1 MHFEALPPHR
11 LISGPRPPPGGR
23 RFLRRREARPHPHR
37 GDPTRRL
44 PGTISRADRPLG
56 RRLPLSRPR
65 ESSSARRRR
74 IDPRGAPSSAL
85 RAPDLP
91 SRRRSRG
98 AASGSLLRGQHPES
112 GGRRL
117 PSRPFPRAARF
128 RRVSPARF
136 TDDSSGA
143 PLRVR
148 RPPPDAPS
156 SARHAPESPGSRCVS
171 RRCSASAASG
181 TAPGT
186 RRKSLPVVTTM
197 PARIGTA
204 ATRPRSPPATTVR
217 TGRLDRVS
225 PEETQHR

>member
-1 MHFEALPPHR
+1 MDARAAPAVRAPSASDSPGSPMRLEALPPHR
-11 LISGPRPPPGGR
+11 LISGPRPAPGGR
-23 RFLRRREARPHPHR
+23 RFLRHREARPHPHR

-44 PGTISRADRPLG
+44 PGTISRAGRPLG
-56 RRLPLSRPR
+56 RRPPSRPR
-65 ESSSARRRR
+65 EGSSARRRR
-74 IDPRGAPSSAL
+74 IDPRGAPSSAP

-91 SRRRSRG
+91 GRDGLEVRRPGLCFGGGTRNRAVVASRR
-98 AASGSLLRGQHPES
+98 ASL
-112 GGRRL
+112 
-117 PSRPFPRAARF
+117 PRAARF

-143 PLRVR
+143 PLPVR

-204 ATRPRSPPATTVR
+204 AT
-217 TGRLDRVS
+217 
-225 PEETQHR
+225 